1 MTFQK
6 FVAPLLLVFTLL
18 FTACAAPAATT
29 ETAAEAPAAA
39 EATPTEAPAEEPTAE
54 PVEEATATPVAESP
68 AESSAAEGEAATY
81 VVDTAASKIEWYGSK
96 PIGASESGTVN
107 IAEGEMSFNGDQLV
121 GGTIVIDMASIAT
134 TTQSGGMAEQLV
146 GHLASDDFFGIA
158 THPTAQLVLKS
169 AEPTDVANQYRV
181 KADLTIKETTKEI
194 EFVTDVVVA
203 EDTLTGNANI
213 VVNRA
218 DFDVRYN
225 SAAFFSNL
233 GDNLISDEMEM
244 TVMLVA
250 KKG

>member
-1 MTFQK
+1 MKLQK

-39 EATPTEAPAEEPTAE
+39 EATPPEAPAEEPTAE

-146 GHLASDDFFGIA
+146 GHLASDDFFGVA
-158 THPTAQLVLKS
+158 TYPTAQLVLKS